1 MTVLERSL
9 APGNPPVE
17 VPKAPRPTR
26 LRSLTKPIAGLASYL
41 RGAYSLDLRS
51 LALFRVGLALVL
63 IGDLIARACDLTVF
77 YTDWGILPRAALL
90 ENFALP
96 ERFSIHL
103 MSGQFLFQAVLFVI
117 AGLFALMLLFGIRT
131 RLASFASWFM
141 LISLQMRNPV
151 ILQGGDVYLRLLV
164 FIAIFLPLGAMY
176 SVDAAL
182 DTTPEEERLARTPVY
197 FSTFGL
203 ALMAQI
209 SLLYIF
215 AVLLK
220 TAPEW
225 RVNHTAVFYALSIQQ
240 MTTPVGR
247 FLLHFPKLLPWLTRG
262 TMIHESSIPALI
274 LVPIFAG
281 PARLLAAVLIV
292 VLHTALGLSIR
303 LGHFPYIAGIAALPL
318 VPTWFWNRQ
327 IVRKVLPWTSDDRN
341 SGAGTQILYDGQCAF
356 CYKAVRIL
364 CSFLLLPAAT
374 LIPAQDFSAT
384 ELEMQQRK
392 SWIVVGP
399 DGQRCY
405 KWQGFVELV
414 ALSPAFSWLA
424 PLLRTSLLARI
435 GDRFYEAIERNRTTL
450 SAVTDWIKPRRLN
463 LRPSLIVTLSGL
475 FFIVYVSFWN
485 ISSITSKSFQPGGET
500 IGLVL
505 AIDQRWDMFSPNPL
519 TYDGWYVI
527 EGELRD
533 GTHVNV
539 LHPESP
545 VSYEKPASIAD
556 QYKDERWRK
565 YLMNLS
571 LGDYRAYR
579 LYYGR
584 YLCRSWNIGRWPK
597 DSGAL
602 ERFDIYFMGRQ
613 NSISDPNRP
622 YSKDLLWHHECFK

>member
-1 MTVLERSL
+1 MTVLERTL
-9 APGNPPVE
+9 ITGKPPAQM
-17 VPKAPRPTR
+17 PKAPRPNP
-26 LRSLTKPIAGLASYL
+26 LRILVRPVIGLLSYL

-51 LALFRVGLALVL
+51 LALFRIGLALVL

-77 YTDWGILPRAALL
+77 YTDWGILPRAVLL
-90 ENFALP
+90 DNFSLP

-103 MSGQFLFQAVLFVI
+103 MSGQFLFQALLFFL
-117 AGLFALMLLFGIRT
+117 AGLFAVMLLFGVRT
-131 RLASFASWFM
+131 RLAAVASWFM
-141 LISLQMRNPV
+141 LVSLQMRNPV
-151 ILQGGDVYLRLLV
+151 ILQGGDVYLRELA

-176 SVDAAL
+176 SIDAAL
-182 DTTPEEERLARTPVY
+182 DTTPEEERTARTTVY

-209 SLLYIF
+209 ALLYMF

-240 MTTPVGR
+240 MSTPLGR

-262 TMIHESSIPALI
+262 TLLHESSIPALI
-274 LVPIFAG
+274 LIPIFAG
-281 PARLLAAVLIV
+281 PARFLAAVLIL

-318 VPTWFWNRQ
+318 LPTWFWNRQ
-327 IVRKVLPWTSDDRN
+327 IVRKALPWTSDHPN
-341 SGAGTQILYDGQCAF
+341 SGAGTRIFYDGQCAF
-356 CYKAVRIL
+356 CFKVTKIL
-364 CSFLLLPAAT
+364 RSFLFLPAAALT
-374 LIPAQDFSAT
+374 PAQDFPVT

-399 DGQRCY
+399 NGMRSY
-405 KWQGFVELV
+405 KWRALVELV
-414 ALSPAFSWLA
+414 AVSPVFSWLA
-424 PLLRTSLLARI
+424 WFLSASLIARI
-435 GDRFYEAIERNRTTL
+435 GDRLYESIERNRATL
-450 SAVTDWIKPRRLN
+450 SSLTDWIKPRRLKI
-463 LRPSLIVTLSGL
+463 RSSLAFTLSGI
-475 FFIVYVSFWN
+475 FFIVYASFWN
-485 ISSITSKSFQPGGET
+485 ISSVASKPFQPGGDA

-527 EGELRD
+527 EGQLRD

-539 LHPESP
+539 LHPGSP
-545 VSYEKPASIAD
+545 VSYGRPASIAD

-571 LGDYRAYR
+571 LSQYEAYR

-584 YLCRSWNIGRWPK
+584 YLCRSWNTGRWPK
-597 DSGAL
+597 DSWAL

-613 NSISDPNRP
+613 NSISDQNRP